1 MRHRSLTLALVLSL
15 ALDLILCP
23 WATAGFMVMGKKVSS
38 IETNFAGER
47 QVSPKFK
54 IAVQVNH
61 DAEQTRDLE
70 LTIIDE
76 VFQSL
81 LADHRREPL
90 VPSNFL
96 PVVFITDVKMRRF
109 HAGPKRWIFQIFE
122 GEMEK
127 HPDIYLSPSAVFI
140 SDRTMGDDRRL
151 RSALYQGLGYLFS
164 QEFYEAMQKLVQ
176 RGVPVPY
183 PHD

>member
-1 MRHRSLTLALVLSL
+1 MTHRSLEFTLVMSL
-15 ALDLILCP
+15 ALQLIMP
-23 WATAGFMVMGKKVSS
+23 SWAIAGFTVNGKKVSS
-38 IETNFAGER
+38 TETNFAGER
-47 QVSPKFK
+47 QMSPKFK

-61 DAEQTRDLE
+61 DTEQTRDLE
-70 LTIIDE
+70 LTIVDE

-81 LADHRREPL
+81 LADRRREPVL
-90 VPSNFL
+90 PSNFL

-109 HAGPKRWIFQIFE
+109 HEGPRRWIFRLFE

-127 HPDIYLSPSAVFI
+127 HPDIYLSPTAVFI
-140 SDRTMGDDRRL
+140 SDSTLGDDRRL
-151 RSALYQGLGYLFS
+151 RSALYQGLGYFFS
-164 QEFYEAMQKLVQ
+164 QEFYEAMQGLLK

>member
-1 MRHRSLTLALVLSL
+1 MTHRSLEFALLLSL
-15 ALDLILCP
+15 TLQLILPP
-23 WATAGFMVMGKKVSS
+23 WAIAGFTVSGKKVSS
-38 IETNFAGER
+38 VETNFAGER

-81 LADHRREPL
+81 LADHRRESL
-90 VPSNFL
+90 IPSNFL

-109 HAGPKRWIFQIFE
+109 HEGPRRWIFRLLE
-122 GEMEK
+122 GEKGK
-127 HPDIYLSPSAVFI
+127 HPDVYLSPTAVFI
-140 SDRTMGDDRRL
+140 SDSTLGDDRRL
-151 RSALYQGLGYLFS
+151 RAALYQGLSYVFS
-164 QEFYEAMQKLVQ
+164 QEFYEAMQGLIE

>member
-1 MRHRSLTLALVLSL
+1 MTHRSLKLTLVLSL
-15 ALDLILCP
+15 TLDLILSP
-23 WATAGFMVMGKKVSS
+23 WAIAGFMVTGKKVSS

-54 IAVQVNH
+54 ITVQVNH

-81 LADHRREPL
+81 LADHRRGPL
-90 VPSNFL
+90 LPSSFL
-96 PVVFITDVKMRRF
+96 TVVFITDAKMRRF
-109 HAGPKRWIFQIFE
+109 HEGPKRRIFRLLE
-122 GEMEK
+122 GEIEK
-127 HPDIYLSPSAVFI
+127 YPDVYVSPTALFI
-140 SDRTMGDDRRL
+140 SDSTLGDDRRL
-151 RSALYQGLGYLFS
+151 RSALYQGLAYLFNR
-164 QEFYEAMQKLVQ
+164 EFYEAMQGLTQ

>member
-1 MRHRSLTLALVLSL
+1 MTHRSLEFALVLSL
-15 ALDLILCP
+15 TLQLTLPP
-23 WATAGFMVMGKKVSS
+23 WAIAGFTVSGKKVSS

-81 LADHRREPL
+81 RASHRREPL
-90 VPSNFL
+90 LPSNFL

-109 HAGPKRWIFQIFE
+109 HEGPRRWVFRIFE

-127 HPDIYLSPSAVFI
+127 HPDIYLSPTAVFI
-140 SDRTMGDDRRL
+140 SDSTLRDDRRL

-164 QEFYEAMQKLVQ
+164 QEFYESIQGLIK

>member
-1 MRHRSLTLALVLSL
+1 MTHRSLGFTLVLSL
-15 ALDLILCP
+15 TLSLFPSP
-23 WATAGFMVMGKKVSS
+23 WAIAGFTVSGKKVSS
-38 IETNFAGER
+38 TETNFAGER

-61 DAEQTRDLE
+61 DAGQTRDLE
-70 LTIIDE
+70 LTIVDE

-90 VPSNFL
+90 L
-96 PVVFITDVKMRRF
+96 PRDFFRVVFITEAKMRRF
-109 HAGPKRWIFQIFE
+109 YEGPKRWIFKLLE
-122 GEMEK
+122 GKMEK
-127 HPDIYLSPSAVFI
+127 HPDVYLSPAAVFI
-140 SDRTMGDDRRL
+140 SDSALGDDQRL

-164 QEFYEAMQKLVQ
+164 REFYEAMQGLVK